1 MTETQNPSTQ
11 EVTADQP
18 PTSLVARIEEL
29 EDLVYDLQQQVEDLQ
44 RNNRQTEMHNRFDG
58 NY

>member
-1 MTETQNPSTQ
+1 MSETQSTTTE

-29 EDLVYDLQQQVEDLQ
+29 EDMVYDLQQQVEDLQ
-44 RNNRQTEMHNRFDG
+44 RNNRESEMHNRFDG
-58 NY
+58 SY

>member
-1 MTETQNPSTQ
+1 MSETENPST
-11 EVTADQP
+11 EEITTEEP

-29 EDLVYDLQQQVEDLQ
+29 EDLVYDLQGQVEDLQ
-44 RNNRQTEMHNRFDG
+44 RNNRETEMKNRFDG

>member
-1 MTETQNPSTQ
+1 MSETKNPSKEEITTET
-11 EVTADQP
+11 P

-29 EDLVYDLQQQVEDLQ
+29 EDLVYDLQEQVEDLQ
-44 RNNRQTEMHNRFDG
+44 RNNRETEMHSRFDG